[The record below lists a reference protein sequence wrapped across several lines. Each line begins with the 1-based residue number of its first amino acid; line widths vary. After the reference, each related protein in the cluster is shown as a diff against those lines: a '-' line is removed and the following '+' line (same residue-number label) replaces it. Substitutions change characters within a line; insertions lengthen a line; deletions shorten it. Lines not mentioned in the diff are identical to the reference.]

1 MQPNQEREK
10 KGKKKKII
18 LFFTV
23 CMDLEIGEA
32 DGLRVQG
39 SSNYNTNVISC

>member
-23 CMDLEIGEA
+23 CMDLKVGEA

-39 SSNYNTNVISC
+39 SSNYNANVISC

>member
-1 MQPNQEREK
+1 MLPNQER
-10 KGKKKKII
+10 GKKRKEKNY
-18 LFFTV
+18 LV
-23 CMDLEIGEA
+23 LHCVDLEIRGA

>member
-1 MQPNQEREK
+1 MLPNQERGK
-10 KGKKKKII
+10 KRKGKNH
-18 LFFTV
+18 LV
-23 CMDLEIGEA
+23 LHCMDLEIRGA